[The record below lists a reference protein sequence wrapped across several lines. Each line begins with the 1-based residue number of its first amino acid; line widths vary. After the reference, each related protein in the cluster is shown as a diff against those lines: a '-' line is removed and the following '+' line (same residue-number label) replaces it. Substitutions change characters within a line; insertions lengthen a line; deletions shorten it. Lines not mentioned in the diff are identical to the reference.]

1 MAAALQLKAETESR
15 MNEETLI
22 SIPEPVT
29 SDNSAWTNLKWL
41 FVMRNLIICME
52 AVTVLISVYGLD
64 IPLHQAAL
72 TGIITFQLLLNWYTW
87 LRLSGDTPVSE
98 GELVMQLGFDIL
110 AITCILYFTGG
121 ATNPLTWF
129 YLLPLIIAATVLT
142 QTYTWYLVIFASSAY
157 TVLMR
162 YYEPLPRIVPMT
174 LGETST
180 AVEHQQHLL
189 VNQQQHLMMD
199 HHDIQLHVFGMWF
212 GFVFSAVL
220 VAYFVVGMANSLR
233 ALDRKLALE
242 REQALRN
249 ERVVALGTLA
259 AGAAHEMGTPLGTM
273 AILVHDLEKE
283 YKQHPHSQSKD
294 LCMKMKILREQVDRC
309 KAALSVMSAS
319 AGAIRAESG
328 RIMAVS
334 RYLDEVAAAWREQGL
349 PTPLDY
355 VKTGYEPSP
364 GILAERTLTHAL
376 VNILNNA
383 ADVSPRR
390 VDLRARWTPELA
402 ILDILDEGPG
412 IAPAVFASLGKN
424 PVSSKK
430 EHGLGVGLF
439 LAFSAIERLGGKID
453 MQARQDRPG
462 TWTRITLPV
471 SGQPGET

>member
-1 MAAALQLKAETESR
+1 MHD
-15 MNEETLI
+15 ETLI
-22 SIPEPVT
+22 SIPEPVLT
-29 SDNSAWTNLKWL
+29 DISAWTNLKWL

-52 AVTVLISVYGLD
+52 ALTVLISVYGLD

-72 TGIITFQLLLNWYTW
+72 TGVITLQLFLNWYTW
-87 LRLSGDTPVSE
+87 LRLGGDSPVAES
-98 GELVMQLGFDIL
+98 ELVAQLTFDLL
-110 AITCILYFTGG
+110 AITAILYFTGG

-129 YLLPLIIAATVLT
+129 YLVPLIIAATVVSS
-142 QTYTWYLVIFASSAY
+142 TYTWYLVIFASSCY

-174 LGETST
+174 LGDMSIPV
-180 AVEHQQHLL
+180 AHQQHLV

-220 VAYFVVGMANSLR
+220 VAYFVVGMAESLR
-233 ALDRKLALE
+233 KLDRKLAHE

-273 AILVHDLEKE
+273 AILIHDLEKE
-283 YKQHPHSQSKD
+283 YKQQSHAQSQD
-294 LCMKMKILREQVDRC
+294 LCLKMQILREQVDRC
-309 KAALSVMSAS
+309 KSALSVMSAS
-319 AGAIRAESG
+319 AGTIRAESG
-328 RIMAVS
+328 RITTIS

-349 PTPLDY
+349 RTPLHY
-355 VKTGYEPSP
+355 LKTGYEPSP
-364 GILAERTLTHAL
+364 NILAERTLTHAL

-383 ADVSPRR
+383 ADVSPLQIE
-390 VDLRARWTPELA
+390 LRARWTPDYAVLEIFDA
-402 ILDILDEGPG
+402 GPG
-412 IAPAVFASLGKN
+412 IAPSVSANLGKN

-453 MQARQDRPG
+453 MQPRLDSRG
-462 TWTRITLPV
+462 TCTRITLPV
-471 SGQPGET
+471 STAP

>member
-1 MAAALQLKAETESR
+1 
-15 MNEETLI
+15 MNDETLI

-29 SDNSAWTNLKWL
+29 SDNTAWTNLKWM

-72 TGIITFQLLLNWYTW
+72 TGIITLQVSLNWYTW
-87 LRLSGDTPVSE
+87 LRLGGETPVTESE
-98 GELVMQLGFDIL
+98 LALQLSFDLL
-110 AITCILYFTGG
+110 AITGILYFTGG

-129 YLLPLIIAATVLT
+129 YLLPLIIAATVLSH
-142 QTYTWYLVIFASSAY
+142 TYTWYLVIFASSAY

-174 LGETST
+174 LGDFSIP
-180 AVEHQQHLL
+180 VEHQQHLI

-220 VAYFVVGMANSLR
+220 VAYFVVGMADSLR
-233 ALDRKLALE
+233 KLDRKLAHE

-273 AILVHDLEKE
+273 AILIHDLEKE
-283 YKQHPHSQSKD
+283 YKQHSHSQSME

-309 KAALSVMSAS
+309 KSALSVMSAS
-319 AGAIRAESG
+319 AGALRAESG

-334 RYLDEVAAAWREQGL
+334 RYLDDVVADWREQGKSTAL
-349 PTPLDY
+349 HYL
-355 VKTGYEPSP
+355 KTGYEPSP

-390 VDLRARWTPELA
+390 IDLRARWTPESA

-412 IAPAVFASLGKN
+412 IAPAVFASLGKD

-453 MQARQDRPG
+453 MQARPDRRG
-462 TWTRITLPV
+462 TWTRLTLPMT
-471 SGQPGET
+471 SQPGEL

>member
-1 MAAALQLKAETESR
+1 M
-15 MNEETLI
+15 
-22 SIPEPVT
+22 
-29 SDNSAWTNLKWL
+29 
-41 FVMRNLIICME
+41 FVMRNLIMCME
-52 AVTVLISVYGLD
+52 ALTVLISVYGLD

-72 TGIITFQLLLNWYTW
+72 TGIITLQALLNWYTW
-87 LRLSGDTPVSE
+87 LRLSGDRPVAE
-98 GELVMQLGFDIL
+98 GELVVQLSCDIMS
-110 AITCILYFTGG
+110 ITGILYFTGG

-129 YLLPLIIAATVLT
+129 YLLPLIIAATVLS
-142 QTYTWYLVIFASSAY
+142 QTYTWYLVIFASSSY

-174 LGETST
+174 LSDFS
-180 AVEHQQHLL
+180 VPVDHLQH
-189 VNQQQHLMMD
+189 VMVSQQQHLMMD

-212 GFVFSAVL
+212 GFVFSAAL
-220 VAYFVVGMANSLR
+220 VAYFVVGMADSLR
-233 ALDRKLALE
+233 KLNRKLALE

-283 YKQHPHSQSKD
+283 YQQHPHSQSKD

-309 KAALSVMSAS
+309 KSALSVMSAS

-328 RIMAVS
+328 RIMPIS
-334 RYLDEVAAAWREQGL
+334 RYLDEVVADWREQGKEAAL
-349 PTPLDY
+349 HYL
-355 VKTGYEPSP
+355 KTGYEPSP

-376 VNILNNA
+376 LNILNNA

-390 VDLRARWTPELA
+390 IDLRARWTPEYA
-402 ILDILDEGPG
+402 MLDILDEGPG
-412 IAPAVFASLGKN
+412 IAPAVFASLGKD

-453 MQARQDRPG
+453 MQARQDRRG
-462 TWTRITLPV
+462 TWTRITLPMTRL
-471 SGQPGET
+471 PGDLP